1 MKMLIIDEF
10 EKTEKNCKNLILLN
24 EAIEFINV
32 IIKNNTKVCKEC
44 HAKTYRRTGRRSV
57 VKGDAHCIGRLY
69 KTSKQRKRGGTHM
82 KKKFSKRI
90 MSSILAFGLAVTMLP
105 ISAFAAQTVTTTPGN
120 EELEVEYFTSTL
132 YNWDED
138 AANAAAAQADY
149 TAETIYVETSVSY
162 STVAPDNQWY
172 RTPTDYW
179 YRADDGNYYQV
190 YYTRD
195 SSWWQTTYNLY
206 YRKDNEYIPFVEDV
220 TSDDTIMLY
229 IQSNYEGKGFYF
241 TSADNKQNVPSFS
254 EWTGGEDE
262 KDVAKQNYYIYS
274 GLAEKY
280 LSDSENAPFSNENV
294 NAPQLF
300 STEGNSYTTVY
311 NNVKVPFVYD
321 VETGYYELNS
331 DKWAV
336 YFDGGNASSNGT
348 LTIAD
353 KPVSFTTNSGRD
365 PKCGFQPFE
374 DVSSSTQKAYYGTSA
389 NIEDQTGN
397 EGSYTLADGN
407 AGATYGFGMV
417 TSVNFQ
423 MTDDGLDAN
432 GQPIEFSFSGDDDV
446 WVYVDGVLAL
456 DIGGTH
462 DAITGTINF
471 QTGEVTLQAQKYGRI
486 GDKATDP
493 DMSEYSSLG
502 ATLSQTNLYDALGTT
517 RTGFASQG
525 SHTLTIYYMDRGRGA
540 TNCLIRFNL
549 PQRDT
554 VSVTK
559 KIDSAKDNEGETSP
573 LTEAE
578 QASIDNVDFG
588 FTIYEDT
595 TPLAN
600 KTYYIYNADNVL
612 IRTASTNSD
621 GHFTLRNGQT
631 ARFNVDISEEGKEYY
646 VVEDDLEEAGY
657 TEPEYTWSSS
667 VSGATVINGAAGYTG
682 MTVEAK
688 GSSTAADS
696 ISFTCENFLDQ
707 NLPNP
712 GVRLMDDTYVI
723 DYGLPVN
730 IANVMSN
737 DVWRGESARVIA
749 VKEIGDYIAADGDEY
764 GETEFTADGSITYTL
779 TKPLDR
785 VVTLEYTVEVTGSGN
800 TGTDLTKETISESA
814 YVYIIPATSMY
825 YEENFSD
832 MITYSEGSIEW
843 TEAKDDNTY
852 GSYQEEGEVGNPLD
866 STYGTDTVYLNNLG
880 DSYGTS
886 RYAIVDGYAAQFEY
900 DFTGTGTAIYSRIST
915 DSAYIRVEVEK
926 DGANVDRQY
935 IDTRIIGDVATN
947 ETLYNVPV
955 YNNTGLEYGTYH
967 VTVTVYKAG
976 TPVNGIQNEDG
987 ELVENSDKSGSEF
1000 YLDGIKVYQ
1009 PLISDVRAESA
1020 YASDGESNIALI
1032 NIRSKIVAD
1041 QEIGLSGDSF
1051 VTLTDEEDNIQDPDT
1066 YTSIGPNE
1074 ELYLNKGNYTVS
1086 FFLLNWDSQLYDLY
1100 LGMKAPSTAATVQVG
1115 DRKINLNNSVDCYY
1129 DVSDYVTVEQVDVDE
1144 DGITDFAL
1152 GTLTISNASG
1162 LVSLTNI
1169 KVTGVDEFDIGYS
1182 KDLDGGDSEAIN
1194 SQTLYLLPTTY
1205 SFTDNAEDG
1214 AEEAVFVPERFD
1226 VHVNYARLTKKAT
1239 VNVATSTDVAYI
1251 TINGTRVDPG
1261 RAGSTYSFA
1270 PSFKKITKGTA
1281 FEVIA
1286 YNSDGVASE
1295 IYTAIAE

>member
-1 MKMLIIDEF
+1 
-10 EKTEKNCKNLILLN
+10 
-24 EAIEFINV
+24 
-32 IIKNNTKVCKEC
+32 
-44 HAKTYRRTGRRSV
+44 
-57 VKGDAHCIGRLY
+57 
-69 KTSKQRKRGGTHM
+69 M

-120 EELEVEYFTSTL
+120 EKLQVEYFTSTL
-132 YNWDED
+132 YNWDEY
-138 AANAAAAQADY
+138 AANAAAADADY
-149 TAETIYVETSVSY
+149 TDEMTYTETNVRY
-162 STVAPDNQWY
+162 SQVAPRNRDDY
-172 RTPTDYW
+172 TSTDYW
-179 YRADDGNYYQV
+179 YKAADGNYYQV
-190 YYTRD
+190 YYTRRGVLGW
-195 SSWWQTTYNLY
+195 STYTLY
-206 YRKDNEYIPFVEDV
+206 YKNGDSYESFVGPTTDNGTV
-220 TSDDTIMLY
+220 TLY
-229 IQSNYEGKGFYF
+229 TQSQGGYEGKGFYF
-241 TSADNKQNVPSFS
+241 TEAGNKQNVPSFS
-254 EWTGGEDE
+254 EWTGGSDE
-262 KDVAKQNYYIYS
+262 KGVAKQNYYIYS

-336 YFDGGNASSNGT
+336 YFEGGNASSDGT

-353 KPVSFTTNSGRD
+353 KPVSFNTGSGRD
-365 PKCGFQPFE
+365 PMCGFQPFE
-374 DVSSSTQKAYYGTSA
+374 DVSSSTQNAYYGTSE
-389 NIEDQTGN
+389 NINDQTGN
-397 EGSYTLADGN
+397 GGSYTLTDGN
-407 AGATYGFGMV
+407 EGATYGFGMV

-423 MTDDGLDAN
+423 MTDDGLDAK

-471 QTGEVTLQAQKYGRI
+471 QTGDVTLQAQKYGRI
-486 GDKATDP
+486 GDKATDQ

-559 KIDSAKDNEGETSP
+559 KIDSAKDSEGETSP

-578 QASIDNVDFG
+578 LASINNVNFG
-588 FTIYEDT
+588 FTIYEGE

-612 IRTASTNSD
+612 IGTASTNSS
-621 GHFTLRNGQT
+621 GHFNLRNGQT
-631 ARFNVDISEEGKEYY
+631 ARFNVDISEEGKNYH
-646 VVEDDLEEAGY
+646 VVEDNLKGAGY

-667 VSGATVINGAAGYTG
+667 VSGATETRDAAGYTG

-688 GSSTAADS
+688 GSATAADS

-712 GVRLMDDTYVI
+712 GAALTDDTYVI

-730 IANVMSN
+730 IENVMSN
-737 DVWRGESARVIA
+737 DVWRGESAKVIV
-749 VKEIGDYIAADGDEY
+749 VKETGEYIDGDGNGKY
-764 GETEFTADGSITYTL
+764 GETVLNDDGSITYTL

-785 VVTLEYTVEVTGSGN
+785 VVTLEYTVEVTGRGN
-800 TGTDLTKETISESA
+800 TGTEPTETTITRTA
-814 YVYIIPATSMY
+814 HVYIIPATSMY

-832 MITYSEGSIEW
+832 MITYSKGSIEW
-843 TEAKDDNTY
+843 KEEKDDNTY
-852 GSYQEEGEVGNPLD
+852 ELYQEEGEVGNPND

-886 RYAIVDGYAAQFEY
+886 KHASAEDYAAQFTY

-915 DSAYIRVEVEK
+915 DSAYIRVKVTQ
-926 DGANVDRQY
+926 DGQTVDLQY

-947 ETLYNVPV
+947 TTLYNIPV
-955 YNNTGLEYGTYH
+955 YNNYELEKGYGSYSVE
-967 VTVTVYKAG
+967 VTIYKEGTKVSGYTDSDG
-976 TPVNGIQNEDG
+976 TPVTT
-987 ELVENSDKSGSEF
+987 SGKEF
-1000 YLDGIKVYQ
+1000 YLDGIRIYQ
-1009 PLISDVRAESA
+1009 PLMNDEIAESA
-1020 YASDGESNIALI
+1020 YANDGESNVAIL
-1032 NIRSKIVAD
+1032 NIRSKVNEDASEDWSTGDDFTTITDINDQIAD
-1041 QEIGLSGDSF
+1041 I
-1051 VTLTDEEDNIQDPDT
+1051 EDYN
-1066 YTSIGPNE
+1066 SIGPNE
-1074 ELYLNKGNYTVS
+1074 ELYLNDDVHAVS
-1086 FFLLNWDSQLYDLY
+1086 FYLVNWDSQKYNLY
-1100 LGMKAPSTAATVQVG
+1100 LGMKAPDGKNATVQVG
-1115 DRKINLNNSVDCYY
+1115 DELIQITNSTDCYY
-1129 DVSDYVTVEQVDVDE
+1129 NISDKVVVDQYDDIFVGSVEIEGV
-1144 DGITDFAL
+1144 
-1152 GTLTISNASG
+1152 SG

-1169 KVTGVDEFDIGYS
+1169 KVTGTDEFKLGYS
-1182 KDLDGGDSEAIN
+1182 QDLEEGTESIDAN
-1194 SQTLYLLPTTY
+1194 TLYLLPSTY
-1205 SFTDNAEDG
+1205 SFTDET
-1214 AEEAVFVPERFD
+1214 EEGSDEVTEFIPGQMD
-1226 VHVNYARLTKKAT
+1226 VTCGYSSKTKKAT
-1239 VNVATSTDVAYI
+1239 VTVMTSQDVAYV
-1251 TINGTRVDPG
+1251 TINGTTVSPKV
-1261 RAGSTYSFA
+1261 GSGFNKFSLTE
-1270 PSFKKITKGTA
+1270 KKVTKGKTY
-1281 FEVIA
+1281 EVIA
-1286 YNSDGVASE
+1286 YNADGMAS
-1295 IYTAIAE
+1295 IVYTVTAE